1 MRGGAFI
8 SQLTPATSDQLVSSR
23 TLEDLPEVLAT
34 IAIAETPGSI
44 IGLVCVVQL
53 CISKCIHFI
62 QKVENNAKIRKKSCF
77 SEITRKADYFFGNNE
92 QA

>member
-1 MRGGAFI
+1 MRGVAFI

-34 IAIAETPGSI
+34 IAISETTGSK

-53 CISKCIHFI
+53 CISQWIHFI
-62 QKVENNAKIRKKSCF
+62 QKVENHTKIRFC
-77 SEITRKADYFFGNNE
+77 EITWKVFFGNNAE
-92 QA
+92 GYDS